1 MPIKTFKISS
11 PFKPAG
17 DQPQAIEKL
26 VAGLSQG
33 KKDQVLLGVT
43 GSGKTFTMANII
55 AKTGRPTLI
64 MAHNKTLAAQI
75 YGEMKEFF
83 PENQVGYFVS
93 YYDYYQPEA
102 YIPKSDTFIEKDS
115 SINEEIDRLRHQATR
130 AFFENRD
137 SIVVASVSCIYGIGS
152 PEFYGTMAIRLKV
165 GEEINRQ
172 KLLSR
177 LVDLQYQ
184 RNEITFERGDFR
196 AKGDSVDV
204 FPSHLDD
211 RAWKIVMFGDEIEE
225 INEFDPLTGEFFGK
239 IQEIAIYPN
248 SHYVTPKNTIHAAI
262 INIKNDLQKRLKEL
276 EEQKKLVEA
285 QRLEQRTVYD
295 MEMLVETGTC
305 KGIENY
311 SRYLTGRPAGFS
323 PPTLFEYLPQD
334 ALLFVDESHVS
345 VPQIDGM
352 YKGDFARKTNLVDY
366 GFRLPSAM
374 DNRPLKFK
382 EWEDFKPQTI
392 YVSATPS
399 KYEMA
404 KAKDSY
410 LLSSGLPRLLKAS
423 RNDGVNNVDSNSINR
438 HCEEPLGD
446 AAIQS
451 DEIDINDYIIQQI
464 IRPTGLL
471 DPLCEIR
478 PAKNQVDDLMNEIK
492 LTKAKGFR
500 TLATTLTKKMAESL
514 SEYLND
520 CGLKTVYMHSDI
532 ETLERIEIILD
543 LRQGVYDVLIGVN
556 LLREGLDIPECALMA
571 ILDADKEG
579 FLRNETSL
587 IQTIGRAARNSESK
601 VILYADKETKS
612 IKAALSETTRRR
624 KIQEAHNKKH
634 NITPTTT
641 SKSFSSPLD
650 NLYNKSKE
658 AKFSRSKKKL
668 GNKENYDEI
677 FAEAK
682 TGNFATLDKK
692 LPDLKK
698 QMQIAAENLNFEKAA
713 ELRDVIRQLEAVKLI

>member
-1 MPIKTFKISS
+1 MTNKFKLSS
-11 PFKPAG
+11 NFQPAG

-26 VAGLSQG
+26 IAGLKQN

-43 GSGKTFTMANII
+43 GSGKTFTMANVI
-55 AKTGRPTLI
+55 AKTGRPALI

-83 PENQVGYFVS
+83 PQNQVGYFVS

-102 YIPKSDTFIEKDS
+102 YIPKTDTFIEKDS

-130 AFFENRD
+130 AFFENQD

-172 KLLSR
+172 KLLGR

-248 SHYVTPKNTIHAAI
+248 SHYVTPKNTVNAAI
-262 INIKNDLQKRLKEL
+262 INIKTDLQKRLKEL

-285 QRLEQRTVYD
+285 QRLEQRTVFD

-311 SRYLTGRPAGFS
+311 SRYLTNRPVGFS
-323 PPTLFEYLPQD
+323 PPTLFEYLPND
-334 ALLFVDESHVS
+334 TLLFVDESHVS

-352 YKGDFARKTNLVDY
+352 YKGDFARKTNLVNY

-382 EWEDFKPQTI
+382 EWQDYKPQTI
-392 YVSATPS
+392 YVSATPG
-399 KYEMA
+399 KYELE
-404 KAKDSY
+404 KV
-410 LLSSGLPRLLKAS
+410 
-423 RNDGVNNVDSNSINR
+423 DGTT
-438 HCEEPLGD
+438 
-446 AAIQS
+446 
-451 DEIDINDYIIQQI
+451 IQQI

-471 DPLCEIR
+471 DPICEIR
-478 PAKNQVDDLMNEIK
+478 PAKTQIDDLMSEIK
-492 LTKAKGFR
+492 ITKEKGFR

-520 CGLKTVYMHSDI
+520 CGLKVVYMHSDI

-543 LRQGVYDVLIGVN
+543 LRRGVYDVLIGVN
-556 LLREGLDIPECALMA
+556 LLREGLDIPECALVA

-587 IQTIGRAARNSESK
+587 IQTIGRAARNSQSK
-601 VILYADKETKS
+601 VILYADRETKS
-612 IKAALSETTRRR
+612 ITAALSETSRRR
-624 KIQEAHNKKH
+624 KIQEKHNLKH

-641 SKSFSSPLD
+641 SKSLSSPLD
-650 NLYNKSKE
+650 NLYNKSKD
-658 AKFSRSKKKL
+658 AKLSRSKKKL
-668 GNKENYDEI
+668 GNKENYDDI
-677 FAEAK
+677 FTEAK
-682 TGNFATLDKK
+682 AGNFSALDKK
-692 LPDLKK
+692 IPELKK
-698 QMQIAAENLNFEKAA
+698 QMQQAAGNLDFEKAA
-713 ELRDVIRQLEAVKLI
+713 ELRDVIRRLEDIKLI